1 MGDLAGAWSAIGAA
15 AWGAGA
21 LACAVAAVWLES
33 RRGGYGAARRAV
45 VSALALTALWA
56 ASGACGAAWTGLAEV
71 GRDLGWIFALYRLFA
86 VDGRHAS
93 MMQVRP
99 MIAALG
105 FAELLQGA
113 VQGVLLAGARTLPGA
128 PGLHLAVLLDLLV
141 AIGGL
146 VLVHNLYG
154 GASSLARTVL
164 RWPALALGLLWG
176 YDLNFGTVAYL
187 SGSVPAGFA
196 ALRGATALGLGALLA
211 FGAIR
216 GGEQLRFRPSR
227 SVTFQSL
234 SLLLIGGYLVT
245 MGAAARGLAYAGGD
259 LAEASQRGFVA
270 LVLAFALMIL
280 PSRRLRGWLRVMLA
294 KHLFQHR
301 YDYRSEWLRFTRTI
315 AQGSGSEASLDE
327 RVIRALAD
335 ITESPAGLLLTPGDR
350 GQLELAARWAW
361 PTLEVPAEAAPSEAT
376 RAVEASGYI
385 ADLDQ
390 LRAGRA
396 EMAPPFAVPQ
406 WLVEEPRAW
415 ALVPLLHFERLVG
428 LVVLARPALARPLDW
443 EDFDLLRVAGQ
454 QLASY
459 LAEHTGQEALA
470 EAARFDDFHRRIA
483 FVIHDLKNLASQFNL
498 LARNAEQYSE
508 NPEFRAD
515 MLVTLRSSAD
525 KLSALLARLSRYGAM
540 TVEALMPVRADLVAA
555 EVAAQFEARCDGRRP
570 VTVIE
575 AEECVVLAARESL
588 EQVLAHLVQN
598 ALDASAEPLPVFI
611 RVGTQGASGV
621 IDVLD
626 SGTGMSPEFVRNR
639 LFRPFDS
646 TKSGGFGIGAY
657 EARELVRAMKGRLD
671 VESRET
677 IGSRF
682 TIRLPLAE
690 AAQIL
695 QSLAGQAGSKVA

>member
-1 MGDLAGAWSAIGAA
+1 MTGLGGAWGAIGAA

-21 LACAVAAVWLES
+21 LACALAAVWLEG
-33 RRGGYGAARRAV
+33 RRGSYGTARRAV
-45 VSALALTALWA
+45 VSALGLTALWA
-56 ASGACGAAWTGLAEV
+56 ASGAFGAAWTGLAEV

-93 MMQVRP
+93 MMPVRP
-99 MIAALG
+99 MIAALA

-113 VQGVLLAGARTLPGA
+113 VQGVLLASAPTLPGT
-128 PGLHLAVLLDLLV
+128 PGLHMAVLLDLLV

-164 RWPALALGLLWG
+164 RWPALALALLWG

-187 SGSVPAGFA
+187 AGAVPAGFA
-196 ALRGATALGLGALLA
+196 ALRGLTALALGGLVAC
-211 FGAIR
+211 GAIPAS
-216 GGEQLRFRPSR
+216 EPLRFRPSR

-234 SLLLIGGYLVT
+234 SLLLIGGYLAA

-259 LAEASQRGFVA
+259 LAETAQWSCVA
-270 LVLAFALMIL
+270 LALALALMVG
-280 PSRRLRGWLRVMLA
+280 PSRRLRGWLKVMLA

-301 YDYRSEWLRFTRTI
+301 YDYRSEWLRFTGTI
-315 AQGSGSEASLDE
+315 AQGSNGEASLDE

-361 PTLEVPAEAAPSEAT
+361 PTVEVPAEAAPPEVA
-376 RAVEASGYI
+376 RQFEASGYI

-396 EMAPPFAVPQ
+396 EQAPAFAIPH
-406 WLVEEPRAW
+406 WLVDEPRAW

-428 LVVLARPALARPLDW
+428 LVVLARPGLARPLDW

-459 LAEHTGQEALA
+459 LAEHAGQEALA

-483 FVIHDLKNLASQFNL
+483 FVVHDLKNLASQFNL
-498 LARNAEQYSE
+498 LARNAEQHSE
-508 NPEFRAD
+508 NLQFKSD
-515 MLVTLRSSAD
+515 MLITLRSSAD

-540 TVEALMPVRADLVAA
+540 TVETVAPVRADLIAA
-555 EVAAQFEARCDGRRP
+555 EVAAQFEARSDGRRP
-570 VTVIE
+570 VNLIE
-575 AEECVVLAARESL
+575 AEECLVLGARESL

-598 ALDASAEPLPVFI
+598 ALDASPEQLPVFI
-611 RVGTQGASGV
+611 RVGTHGASGV
-621 IDVLD
+621 IEVLD
-626 SGTGMSPEFVRNR
+626 SGSGMSAEFVRNR

-671 VESRET
+671 VESREG

-695 QSLAGQAGSKVA
+695 QSLAGQAGRDAA